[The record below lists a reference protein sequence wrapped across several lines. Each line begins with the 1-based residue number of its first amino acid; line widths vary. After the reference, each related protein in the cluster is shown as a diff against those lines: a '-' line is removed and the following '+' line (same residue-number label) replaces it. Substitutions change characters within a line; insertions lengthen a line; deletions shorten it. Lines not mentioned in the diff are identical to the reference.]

1 MSTAPEE
8 FDKLQQL
15 LKLKRYE
22 QPPPG
27 YFNNFPTLVINR
39 LERAARQQHGLQ
51 AWIARFLGILET
63 NPVAAGLFG
72 MSVCGLLISG
82 IAYSQSSHS
91 DSAFSGNT
99 GLAIDVADL
108 SSASMQPQVT
118 RAASVDSLAPS
129 ANAMFATNP
138 ASLFDIRLS
147 GAELTS
153 YQAK

>member
-8 FDKLQQL
+8 FEKLQQL
-15 LKLKRYE
+15 LKLKRHE

-39 LERAARQQHGLQ
+39 LERAAEQQSGLQ
-51 AWIARFLGILET
+51 AWFSRAVGILET

-82 IAYSQSSHS
+82 IAYSQSSGS
-91 DSAFSGNT
+91 GPTLSGNS
-99 GLAIDVADL
+99 GLAIDVADV
-108 SSASMQPQVT
+108 SSGSMQPQVT
-118 RAASVDSLAPS
+118 RAASVDSLAPT

-153 YQAK
+153 YPAK